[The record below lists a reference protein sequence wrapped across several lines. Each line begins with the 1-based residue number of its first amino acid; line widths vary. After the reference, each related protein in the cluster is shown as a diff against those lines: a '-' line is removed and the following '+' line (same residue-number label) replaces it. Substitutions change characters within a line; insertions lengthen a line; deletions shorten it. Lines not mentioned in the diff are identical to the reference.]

1 MLEISEIKSELV
13 EMSSMVETITN
24 TFPPH
29 IKTNVKKCSISEE
42 ETKCSYQIYFS
53 PQSEEEYDSLDELA

>member
-24 TFPPH
+24 TFHPH
-29 IKTNVKKCSISEE
+29 IQTKVKKVSISEE
-42 ETKCSYQIYFS
+42 ETICPYQIYFS
-53 PQSEEEYDSLDELA
+53 PQSEEEYDSLNELA